1 MSDSNKK
8 DDIAETTEKLENVTL
23 NTSSTVTSSD
33 NKKEAEQPKKES
45 APTDS
50 TVASTKEETKE
61 NAVDDAQEASNDNQQ
76 QQESAASAPTDDK
89 TETKQAQ
96 PQQASASAVATTAPV
111 DPSQA
116 ATQPPP
122 PQQQQQQQ
130 QAQQAKKS
138 TVNED
143 PNNIDGDNTNLII
156 NYLPPTMSE
165 GTLATLFSPYGLLE
179 RCKIV
184 VDLQTLRSRGYGF
197 VKYDNEISAERALNA
212 LNGYELNGKKLKVA
226 FARKQCKAITNAN
239 LYITNVPPHFTD
251 NNLRKL
257 FQDYGKIV
265 ECRVLMDQN
274 GQSRGVGF
282 VRMDTHH
289 NAIQALQAMDQYVID
304 DKHPPLLVKLAQR
317 RVPRRYWN
325 SQNRNQNQGG
335 KKNYNNNQGGMGG
348 GMNNN
353 MGGNRDNKNKKR
365 NSPNNRKYYSP
376 KNYNN
381 NNRGGGGMG
390 MDNNNNMNAPL
401 GGNNMGGNNRGSP
414 SKRGYY
420 RAKNNQGQQF
430 NKGSNQQIRSNQGN
444 YNNNNRGNR
453 GGGGAGPN
461 NQAPYFPAP
470 MHDAYPPY
478 AATQMAYQQPA
489 YNANIPNMNAAL
501 NNPSGV
507 GGQQMSYKN
516 Q

>member
-1 MSDSNKK
+1 VVTKSGDQSAIKK
-8 DDIAETTEKLENVTL
+8 A
-23 NTSSTVTSSD
+23 
-33 NKKEAEQPKKES
+33 
-45 APTDS
+45 
-50 TVASTKEETKE
+50 
-61 NAVDDAQEASNDNQQ
+61 ND
-76 QQESAASAPTDDK
+76 
-89 TETKQAQ
+89 
-96 PQQASASAVATTAPV
+96 
-111 DPSQA
+111 
-116 ATQPPP
+116 
-122 PQQQQQQQ
+122 
-130 QAQQAKKS
+130 
-138 TVNED
+138 D
-143 PNNIDGDNTNLII
+143 PNSIEGDNTNLII

-251 NNLRKL
+251 SNLRKL

-335 KKNYNNNQGGMGG
+335 NKKYGNNMNNNQGMGG
-348 GMNNN
+348 N
-353 MGGNRDNKNKKR
+353 MGGNGQNKNKKR
-365 NSPNNRKYYSP
+365 NSPNRKYYSP
-376 KNYNN
+376 KNNN
-381 NNRGGGGMG
+381 NYRQGGMG
-390 MDNNNNMNAPL
+390 MDNNMGGNQL

-420 RAKNNQGQQF
+420 RAKNNQGQSF
-430 NKGSNQQIRSNQGN
+430 NKSSNQQRIGNQN
-444 YNNNNRGNR
+444 YNNNNRNR
-453 GGGGAGPN
+453 GGGAPNN

-470 MHDAYPPY
+470 MHNAYDPAPPY
-478 AATQMAYQQPA
+478 GAPMAANAYSATYATNIPM
-489 YNANIPNMNAAL
+489 NANLGGAQ
-501 NNPSGV
+501 GV
-507 GGQQMSYKN
+507 GQQNIPYQK